1 MPISF
6 LMKHRI
12 QHRADENVPDTYRIG
27 SKVVITGDLTQ
38 KDLPKDTTSGLDVA
52 MKVLSKVDEIG
63 MVKLTSQDV
72 VRHPLVQKIV
82 KAYEEYE
89 SRMAK
94 KQTRSKQAR
103 TRNGEKNDNKH

>member
-1 MPISF
+1 MYFITTGFGEKGVF
-6 LMKHRI
+6 L
-12 QHRADENVPDTYRIG
+12 
-27 SKVVITGDLTQ
+27 DLTQ

>member
-1 MPISF
+1 
-6 LMKHRI
+6 
-12 QHRADENVPDTYRIG
+12 
-27 SKVVITGDLTQ
+27 
-38 KDLPKDTTSGLDVA
+38 

-89 SRMAK
+89 DRMAK